1 MINDYFKPQEI
12 NGHKLKKLKGHV
24 KLTLKD
30 AETGEVQKVVEGDN
44 IFTNALPDMIT
55 QCNYF
60 GCMDYS
66 QILPLWEKWFGG
78 CLLYTDPF
86 PVDEQTEEPDPD
98 DYFIKNDSVNKVIA
112 HAGDV
117 FTSDIRDD
125 PKRGMPNTYLQQR
138 TPQSITMG
146 WQWGP
151 TQGNGQ
157 ISAISLCHKDVGNC
171 GTGSNSNA
179 FKTLQPFLI
188 ANRSNIGVWPVESDS
203 QIANEGR
210 EPAMG
215 FLDDH
220 WAVRA
225 WAGTDTQE
233 GSTTRDWEF
242 TSFCIFRAGLKDIGL
257 TDTNIKSERIVSTL
271 YIVDW
276 NWSCYY
282 PAYWFDAENKNLWL
296 FANRYDQFHVNY
308 FWYQKVHFAKNSS
321 GNWAVDSY
329 VYGNVTPNED
339 IIGNLY
345 EINTLNYKGFNSP
358 IVHQYKILEDN
369 TKQDVFYFPYWDSSR
384 SQTDRRRW
392 VKFNFQNQADY
403 SIVKVNSDA
412 SCEKTLRCCMAGN
425 DTDTLLTDFG
435 WVMNSGVGYK
445 CSPQFSETYGG
456 SGVFYTP
463 KVLSPD
469 KVASVGFNAYSS
481 PQNVILINKMLLVT
495 KFNLNDSVMKTASN
509 TMELEYTITEV
520 D

>member
-1 MINDYFKPQEI
+1 MMINDNFNPQKI
-12 NGHKLKKLKGHV
+12 DSQKLKKLKGHV

-30 AETGEVQKVVEGDN
+30 AETGEVKKVVEGDN

-86 PVDEQTEEPDPD
+86 PVDEQTEEPDPN
-98 DYFIKNDSVNKVIA
+98 DYFIKNDSINRVVA
-112 HAGDV
+112 HAGDT

-138 TPQSITMG
+138 SPKSITMG

-179 FKTLQPFLI
+179 FKTLQPMI
-188 ANRSNIGVWPVESDS
+188 DAGKSNLVPWPKNPYPHD
-203 QIANEGR
+203 NHR
-210 EPAMG
+210 ECWG
-215 FLDDH
+215 FVDDT
-220 WAVRA
+220 WCFRA
-225 WAGTDTQE
+225 WVGLENEEYQPYAGRDLAA
-233 GSTTRDWEF
+233 TTICF
-242 TSFCIFRAGLKDIGL
+242 YRAGYKSVGMTDSNLNDKDEYY
-257 TDTNIKSERIVSTL
+257 TTVYSVN
-271 YIVDW
+271 W
-276 NWSCYY
+276 NWNSYY
-282 PAYWFDAENKNLWL
+282 LSHWWDEENKNLWV
-296 FANRYDQFHVNY
+296 FAGGQGHAPFHTNY
-308 FWYQKVHFAKNSS
+308 FWGMKLPFIKNQNNKWS
-321 GNWAVDSY
+321 VDNNNVQRFN
-329 VYGNVTPNED
+329 VYPNED
-339 IIGNLY
+339 II
-345 EINTLNYKGFNSP
+345 EITSSCLL
-358 IVHQYKILEDN
+358 HQYKILDDN

-384 SQTDRRRW
+384 SQVDSRRC

-403 SIVKVNSDA
+403 SVIKINSDVGQWNYLA
-412 SCEKTLRCCMAGN
+412 YGAFGGHSSEDLIVNPRCVVN
-425 DTDTLLTDFG
+425 DGT
-435 WVMNSGVGYK
+435 GYK
-445 CSPQFSETYGG
+445 SADCTSVILVRTDAP
-456 SGVFYTP
+456 
-463 KVLSPD
+463 
-469 KVASVGFNAYSS
+469 ASFGFNPDLNRIMIS
-481 PQNVILINKMLLVT
+481 KMLLVT

>member
-1 MINDYFKPQEI
+1 MINDIFNPQKI
-12 NGHKLKKLKGHV
+12 TGQKLKKLKGHV

-44 IFTNALPDMIT
+44 IFTNALPDIIT

-86 PVDEQTEEPDPD
+86 PVDEQTEEPDTN
-98 DYFIKNDSVNKVIA
+98 DYFIKNDSVNRVVA

-138 TPQSITMG
+138 TPKSITMA

-179 FKTLQPFLI
+179 FKTLQPMI
-188 ANRSNIGVWPVESDS
+188 DGGKSNLTPWPKNPYPYDS
-203 QIANEGR
+203 PR
-210 EPAMG
+210 ECWG
-215 FLDDH
+215 FVDDT
-220 WAVRA
+220 WCFRA
-225 WAGTDTQE
+225 WVGGENEEHRINRDLTA
-233 GSTTRDWEF
+233 TTICF
-242 TSFCIFRAGLKDIGL
+242 YRAGY
-257 TDTNIKSERIVSTL
+257 KSVGMADSNQNDHDEYCWTFHSVG
-271 YIVDW
+271 W
-276 NWSCYY
+276 NWLQYELS
-282 PAYWFDAENKNLWL
+282 YWWDEENKTLWL
-296 FANRYDQFHVNY
+296 FTSGFTRAPFHSNY
-308 FWYQKVHFAKNSS
+308 FWGMKLPFIKDTNDKWIVDLDHLQKFN
-321 GNWAVDSY
+321 
-329 VYGNVTPNED
+329 VYPNED
-339 IIGNLY
+339 IIDIRSGGYLM
-345 EINTLNYKGFNSP
+345 
-358 IVHQYKILEDN
+358 HQYKILEDG
-369 TKQDVFYFPYWDSSR
+369 TKQDVFYFHYWDSSR
-384 SQTDRRRW
+384 SQVDSRRW

-403 SIVKVNSDA
+403 SVVKVNSDVGQWNSLA
-412 SCEKTLRCCMAGN
+412 SGAFGGQSSEDLIVNPRC
-425 DTDTLLTDFG
+425 
-435 WVMNSGVGYK
+435 VVNSGTGYK
-445 CSPQFSETYGG
+445 SADC
-456 SGVFYTP
+456 
-463 KVLSPD
+463 
-469 KVASVGFNAYSS
+469 ASVKFVRTDAPASFGFNSDL
-481 PQNVILINKMLLVT
+481 NRIMIDKMVLVT

>member
-1 MINDYFKPQEI
+1 MINDVFNPQKI
-12 NGHKLKKLKGHV
+12 NGQKLKKLKGHV

-30 AETGEVQKVVEGDN
+30 AETGEIQKVVEGDN
-44 IFTNALPDMIT
+44 IFTNALPDIIT

-86 PVDEQTEEPDPD
+86 PVDEQTEEPDPN
-98 DYFIKNDSVNKVIA
+98 DYFIKNDSVNKLIA

-179 FKTLQPFLI
+179 FKTFQPFII
-188 ANRSNIGVWPVESDS
+188 ANKSNIGVWPVYTFPSTVTTRK
-203 QIANEGR
+203 I
-210 EPAMG
+210 PMG
-215 FLDDH
+215 FLDGH
-220 WAVRA
+220 WCVRA
-225 WAGTDTQE
+225 WIGEADEEDINTHHNHE
-233 GSTTRDWEF
+233 STT
-242 TSFCIFRAGLKDIGL
+242 FCFYRAGLKDVGV
-257 TDTNIKSERIVSTL
+257 TDSNIRSEDLYTGTAGSALWDWASNIK
-271 YIVDW
+271 
-276 NWSCYY
+276 
-282 PAYWFDAENKNLWL
+282 AYWFDDENKTLWL
-296 FANRYDQFHVNY
+296 FANGPDGQRHTNY
-308 FWYQKVHFAKNSS
+308 FWGMKTHFVKDSS
-321 GNWAVDSY
+321 GNWAADLPDY
-329 VYGNVTPNED
+329 FNVYPNED
-339 IIGNLY
+339 IIGYLGY
-345 EINTLNYKGFNSP
+345 AGQLK
-358 IVHQYKILEDN
+358 HQYKILDDN
-369 TKQDVFYFPYWDSSR
+369 TKQDVFYFPYYDASR
-384 SQTDRRRW
+384 SKTDRRRW

-412 SCEKTLRCCMAGN
+412 SCEETLRCCMAGT
-425 DTDTLLTDFG
+425 DADTLLTDFG
-435 WVMNSGVGYK
+435 WVMNSGIGYR

-463 KVLSPD
+463 TVLSPD
-469 KVASVGFNAYSS
+469 KAASVGFNAYYST
-481 PQNVILINKMLLVT
+481 QNVILINKMLLVT

>member
-1 MINDYFKPQEI
+1 MMINDNFNPQKI
-12 NGHKLKKLKGHV
+12 DSQKLKKLKGHV

-44 IFTNALPDMIT
+44 IFTNALPDIIT

-86 PVDEQTEEPDPD
+86 PVDEQTEEPDPN

-112 HAGDV
+112 HAGDT

-138 TPQSITMG
+138 TPKSITMG

-157 ISAISLCHKDVGNC
+157 ISAISLCHKDVGNV

-179 FKTLQPFLI
+179 FKTIEPMI
-188 ANRSNIGVWPVESDS
+188 VANKSNLGVWPKNPYPYDTP
-203 QIANEGR
+203 R
-210 EPAMG
+210 ECWG
-215 FLDDH
+215 FVDDT
-220 WAVRA
+220 WCFRA
-225 WAGTDTQE
+225 WVGLENEEHQAYAGRDLAA
-233 GSTTRDWEF
+233 TTICF
-242 TSFCIFRAGLKDIGL
+242 YRAGYKSVGMTDSNLNDKDEYY
-257 TDTNIKSERIVSTL
+257 TTVYSVN
-271 YIVDW
+271 W
-276 NWSCYY
+276 NWNSYY
-282 PAYWFDAENKNLWL
+282 LSYWWDEENKNLWV
-296 FANRYDQFHVNY
+296 FAGGQGHAPFHTNY
-308 FWYQKVHFAKNSS
+308 FWGMKLPFIKNQNNKWS
-321 GNWAVDSY
+321 VDNNNVQRFN
-329 VYGNVTPNED
+329 VYPNED
-339 IIGNLY
+339 II
-345 EINTLNYKGFNSP
+345 EITRTYHGSCLL
-358 IVHQYKILEDN
+358 HQYKILDDN

-384 SQTDRRRW
+384 SQVDSRRW

-403 SIVKVNSDA
+403 SVVKVNSDA
-412 SCEKTLRCCMAGN
+412 DPAELKGSIAGKTSDDIIVNPC
-425 DTDTLLTDFG
+425 
-435 WVMNSGVGYK
+435 WVMNSGTGYK
-445 CSPQFSETYGG
+445 CKDMFLTENTYSLYKAPRMTRTDSPAYFGLSAYY
-456 SGVFYTP
+456 FP
-463 KVLSPD
+463 K
-469 KVASVGFNAYSS
+469 
-481 PQNVILINKMLLVT
+481 NVICISKFLNIT